1 MEVNMPENYSQMFP
15 MSQSLSFGGLA
26 GSSAPQPATPM
37 GTTPGQMSAAL
48 QQLSTSGASNQDVT
62 SVLQNILSTFDANN
76 GGAAKTGMGG
86 MWSKM
91 GGLEGLGNAAG
102 IVGDLGGVYTALKG
116 LGLAKDQLNFNKS
129 SYNTN
134 LANQTKTYNTELEG
148 RTQAQYFTEG
158 KTTAQ
163 ADAYVKKNSL

>member
-1 MEVNMPENYSQMFP
+1 MEIMMEQNSVTQQL
-15 MSQSLSFGGLA
+15 QSLGMPAELYAQVAKFLPSTAGGQ
-26 GSSAPQPATPM
+26 GATIGEVGNVNPNLN
-37 GTTPGQMSAAL
+37 PNS
-48 QQLSTSGASNQDVT
+48 
-62 SVLQNILSTFDANN
+62 
-76 GGAAKTGMGG
+76 
-86 MWSKM
+86 MWGKM